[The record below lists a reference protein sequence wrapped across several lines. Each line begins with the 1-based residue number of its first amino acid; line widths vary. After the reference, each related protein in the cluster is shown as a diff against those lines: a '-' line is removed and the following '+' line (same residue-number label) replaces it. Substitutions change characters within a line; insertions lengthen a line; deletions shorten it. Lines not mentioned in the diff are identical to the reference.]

1 MKRIVKDFF
10 YMLGKSRQG
19 QIGFILVILV
29 LLLGIFAPLISPYDP
44 VQTNPVDNRMVPCLQ
59 HPFGTDETGM
69 DIFSRCI
76 HAIRIDVAIGVSGTM
91 ISLLFGIIL
100 GLLAGYFE
108 GIFGEIVMRIAD
120 LLQAFP
126 AFILAMAL
134 VAVLGNNMENVVFV
148 IAFVNAPIYLR
159 FVRGEV
165 LALKNRAF
173 IEACH
178 AAGMSNGT
186 IMFKQLLPNSLR
198 PALVQASVNIGS
210 AILLTAGLSFIGAGV
225 TVPTPEWG
233 SMISIG
239 APLILTG
246 QWWAAFF
253 PGVSI
258 AVTVLGFAFVGDFL
272 RLYLNP
278 ERR

>member
-1 MKRIVKDFF
+1 MKRFLKDFLF
-10 YMLGKSRQG
+10 MLRKDRQG
-19 QIGFILVILV
+19 QIGFAIVLLV
-29 LLLGIFAPLISPYDP
+29 LLLGVAAPAIVPYDP
-44 VQTNPVDNRMVPCLQ
+44 VRTNPADHRMAPCLA
-59 HPFGTDETGM
+59 HFFGTDEAGM

-76 HAIRIDVAIGVSGTM
+76 YAIRIDVFIGFSGTM
-91 ISLLFGIIL
+91 LSLLAGIVL
-100 GLLAGYFE
+100 GLLAGYYE
-108 GIFGEIVMRIAD
+108 GVFGEVVMRIAD
-120 LLQAFP
+120 LFQAFP

-134 VAVLGNNMENVVFV
+134 VAVLGNNMQNIIFV

-165 LALKNRAF
+165 LALKSRPF
-173 IEACH
+173 VEASH
-178 AAGMSNGT
+178 AAGMSDTT
-186 IMFKQLLPNSLR
+186 IMFRQLLPNSLR
-198 PALVQASVNIGS
+198 PALVQASVNIGA

-225 TVPTPEWG
+225 SVPTPEWG
-233 SMISIG
+233 SLISTG

-246 QWWAAFF
+246 QWWCAFF

-258 AVTVLGFAFVGDFL
+258 AFTVLGFAFVGDFL